1 MNMFFSPPLKLYV
14 MDKRETL
21 VVHASFLE
29 LLENLK
35 ATQQKASLLVDDGGI
50 GRQEGLVVAI
60 IKDDNGTW
68 VHLNNGQIIKLEN
81 IVAVNGLFLSDYS
94 EC

>member
-1 MNMFFSPPLKLYV
+1 MFFSPPLKLDD